1 MTNNY
6 PTASPA
12 RLAAAAAFLAF
23 TSMASAAPQGALPPP
38 PTPPQNPTTA
48 EKAVLGK
55 MLFWDEQLS
64 SDGTMA
70 CGTCHQPSHGGA
82 DARLTNTPVHPGPDG
97 ISGNADDIFG
107 SPGVH
112 RGNSFGHYTADAT
125 FGFGV
130 QATNRNTPSMIA
142 AAYFQNLFWDGRA
155 TQQFRDPLTSA
166 LVIPQGGALE
176 SQSLDP
182 IISDVEMADEGR
194 TWTAVTSKVA
204 AMRPMAFATNLTPD
218 MTAALSVDATYP
230 ELFEAAFG
238 TTEINPV
245 RIAFALAAYQRTLV
259 PDQSKFDRVMRNQ
272 ANFTQAENRGR
283 GAFNS
288 QQSRCNQCHSGSL
301 FSDNEFHNLGLR
313 PVMEDNGRQGVTGNF
328 AERGQFKTPSLR
340 NVALRTRFFHTGGD
354 DIDNLPELLDFYN
367 DDGGNFNNNKD
378 PLLNDLRVPG
388 QVRPDIIAFLN
399 TLTDPRVANETA
411 PFDRPTLWSERAPMD
426 RNPMPLGFGAEA
438 GSGGFVP
445 QIFATSPPKEG
456 NSGFRVGGSGAIGD
470 SFAVL
475 HVDILNVPAGA
486 TTTDLRNGLPLA
498 MTTMGQGAGEGF
510 LTWTDDEALEP
521 VLIGL
526 SYEAQWWIRDFGI
539 PSRIAKSD
547 RVRITIE

>member
-1 MTNNY
+1 MRN
-6 PTASPA
+6 PLSLASQA
-12 RLAAAAAFLAF
+12 RLTAAAAFIALAG
-23 TSMASAAPQGALPPP
+23 TASAAPQGALPPP
-38 PTPPQNPTTA
+38 ISPPQNPTTA

-82 DARLTNTPVHPGPDG
+82 DNRLTNMPAHPGPDG

-112 RGNSFGHYTADAT
+112 RSNSFGHFTEDGT

-130 QATNRNTPSMIA
+130 QSTNRNTPSMIA

-155 TQQFRDPLTSA
+155 TSQFRDPVTNA
-166 LVIPQGGALE
+166 VVITQGGALE

-182 IISDVEMADEGR
+182 ILSDVEMADESR
-194 TWTAVTSKVA
+194 TWADVTGKVA

-259 PDQSKFDRVMRNQ
+259 PDESKFDRVMRNQ

-288 QQSRCNQCHSGSL
+288 NQSRCDECHSGSL
-301 FSDNEFHNLGLR
+301 FSDQEFHNLGLR
-313 PVMEDNGRQGVTGNF
+313 PIAEDNGRQGVTGNF
-328 AERGQFKTPSLR
+328 SHRGQFKTPSLR
-340 NVALRTRFFHTGGD
+340 NVNLRDRFFHNGGD
-354 DIDNLPELLDFYN
+354 DIDSLQDVLEFYDDEGGDFP
-367 DDGGNFNNNKD
+367 NNKD
-378 PLLNDLRVPG
+378 DELDNLRVPN
-388 QVRPDIIAFLN
+388 QVRGDLIAFLN

-411 PFDRPTLWSERAPMD
+411 PFDRPTLWSERAPID
-426 RNPMPLGFGAEA
+426 RNPQPIGFGAVA

-445 QIFATSPPKEG
+445 QIIATSPPKEG
-456 NSGFRVGGSGAIGD
+456 NTGFRVGGFGAVGD
-470 SFAVL
+470 TFAVL
-475 HVDILNVPAGA
+475 HVDLLNVPAGA

-498 MTTMGQGAGEGF
+498 MTTMGQGAGQGF

-526 SYEAQWWIRDFGI
+526 SYEAQWWVRDFGI
-539 PSRIAKSD
+539 PSRVAKSN